1 MNEIKSMTQLQDL
14 VRAGFT
20 DWRSMGDVYAKYK
33 DGLVLFNYSPEAQ
46 YAGRWNYFELVS
58 RGLIL
63 DAETGD
69 IVARPFDKFFN
80 WGEGDRTTDAPLVN
94 VTEKMDGSLGI
105 AYMWR
110 GKWHVAT
117 RGSFDSDQAQWATE
131 WLRPRVKDIS
141 RNKVTLLF
149 EIIYP
154 ENRVVVDYGDRAELV
169 LLAARDLVTGEYA
182 QRKTLVDISDIWDMP
197 IVPTYQASKPD
208 DLLALCATLDANNEG
223 FVAEFADGQ
232 RFKFKGE
239 QYKALHRLV
248 TGLSFKNTLDA
259 VANGKVDEVRAAI
272 PDEFLGQFN
281 GWVQEI
287 SDKYEDVAARVEIG
301 FRLAPKGDR
310 KEFAMWVNEFVPNLS
325 PYLFTKLDGRD
336 YAPLIYKREFK
347 EGAAE

>member
-1 MNEIKSMTQLQDL
+1 MSDITSMAHLQDL
-14 VRAGFT
+14 VRSGFT
-20 DWRSMGDVYAKYK
+20 DWRSLGDVYAKYK
-33 DGLVLFNYSPEAQ
+33 EGLVLFNYSPEAQ
-46 YAGRWNYFELVS
+46 YAGRWNYFERVS

-80 WGEGDRTTDAPLVN
+80 WGEGERTTDAPLVN

-117 RGSFDSDQAQWATE
+117 RGSFDSEQAQWATE
-131 WLRPRVKDIS
+131 WLRPRVEDIS

-169 LLAARDLVTGEYA
+169 LLAARDLVTGQYA
-182 QRKTLVDISDIWDMP
+182 QRKTLVDIGEIWSLSV
-197 IVPTYQASKPD
+197 VPTYQASKPE
-208 DLLALCATLDANNEG
+208 DLVALCATLDANQEG
-223 FVAEFADGQ
+223 YVAEFADGQ

-239 QYKALHRLV
+239 QYKALHRLIS
-248 TGLSFKNTLDA
+248 GLSFKNTLDA

-281 GWVQEI
+281 QWVDEI
-287 SDKYEDVAARVEIG
+287 ESRHNSICKAVELG
-301 FRLAPKGDR
+301 FEMAPKGDR
-310 KEFAMWVNEFVPNLS
+310 KEFAIWANKHQATIA

-336 YAPLIYKREFK
+336 YAPLIYRREFK
-347 EGAAE
+347 P

>member
-1 MNEIKSMTQLQDL
+1 MNEIKNMTQLQAL
-14 VRAGFT
+14 VRDGFA
-20 DWRSMGDVYAKYK
+20 DWRSLGDVYAKYK

-46 YAGRWNYFELVS
+46 FAGRWNYFELVS

-69 IVARPFDKFFN
+69 IVARPFNKFFN
-80 WGEGDRTTDAPLVN
+80 WGEGGRMTDAPLVN

-131 WLRPRVKDIS
+131 WLRTKVKGIS
-141 RNKVTLLF
+141 ATKVTLLF

-154 ENRVVVDYGDRAELV
+154 ENRIVVDYGDRAELV
-169 LLAARDLVTGEYA
+169 LLAARDLAAGQYAKRETLASIGEIW
-182 QRKTLVDISDIWDMP
+182 DISV
-197 IVPTYQASKPD
+197 VPTYQASKPD
-208 DLLALCATLDANNEG
+208 DLVALCATLDANQEG
-223 FVAEFADGQ
+223 YVAEFADGQ

-239 QYKALHRLV
+239 QYKALHRLIS
-248 TGLSFKNTLDA
+248 GLSFKNTLEA
-259 VANGKVDEVRAAI
+259 VANGKVDEVRASI

-281 GWVQEI
+281 QWVDEI
-287 SDKYEDVAARVEIG
+287 NGKYEDVAAKVETG

-336 YAPLIYKREFK
+336 YTPMIYKREFRP
-347 EGAAE
+347 